1 MESKKFRRSKEPS
14 LKQLE
19 FMAENVSK
27 KLNTSCNI
35 EFSYWHYISEGNE
48 ITFNIYLVPG
58 FKEDC
63 TQFRYKTWEQTVD
76 QYLFLIKSKN
86 LEVQSA

>member
-1 MESKKFRRSKEPS
+1 MAPKKFRRSKEPS
-14 LKQLE
+14 LKQIE
-19 FMAENVSK
+19 IMAENISR

-35 EFSYWHYISEGNE
+35 EFSYWHYNSGENE
-48 ITFNIYLVPG
+48 IIFNISLVPG

-63 TQFRYKTWEQTVD
+63 TQFKYKTWERTVD
-76 QYLFLIKSKN
+76 QYLFLIESKN

>member
-27 KLNTSCNI
+27 KLNTSCKFMLECWYHNTGNK
-35 EFSYWHYISEGNE
+35 ETNFCIS
-48 ITFNIYLVPG
+48 LVPG
-58 FKEDC
+58 FNSTC
-63 TQFRYKTWEQTVD
+63 SQFNYTDWEQTTN
-76 QYLFLIKSKN
+76 QYLFLMESKN
-86 LEVQSA
+86 LEVQSE